1 MLEKPEEIRKVVYT
15 TCEILKADGKNELL
29 ELLNNSELN
38 VEETGYDNWNGGIYF
53 FTVYLNV
60 DVETFVKVRD
70 RIEKIE
76 AELLASF
83 EIGTRHLESESIS
96 SVRIVPKAQP
106 KIDWTKILG
115 LTSKADLLRDIEF
128 LKNTMISVST
138 GGQRIQE
145 INDEYKVKF
154 NAVNKALQRLGF
166 QNPNQFKDL
175 WDWYGK
181 WSSEFSTYR
190 ERRAFIR
197 ELYSSLVQTLLETE
211 EAESINVTIDL
222 KGWERLERSVQEI
235 RKRQSEASKEEQFQV
250 IGLLCRET
258 IITLAQSV
266 FIEDKHP
273 ILDDTKVS
281 KTDAKRM
288 LEAYIA
294 VELSGS
300 SNKILRQYARSTLD
314 LANALTHKRTATKKD
329 ASLCSIATLSLINFI
344 GTIEGRI

>member
-1 MLEKPEEIRKVVYT
+1 MLEKPEEIRKVFYT
-15 TCEILKADGKNELL
+15 TCEILKADGKSELL

-53 FTVYLNV
+53 FTAYLNV

-145 INDEYKVKF
+145 INDEYKIKF

-181 WSSEFSTYR
+181 WSSDFSTYR

-266 FIEDKHP
+266 FVEDEHP
-273 ILDDTKVS
+273 ILD
-281 KTDAKRM
+281 
-288 LEAYIA
+288 
-294 VELSGS
+294 
-300 SNKILRQYARSTLD
+300 
-314 LANALTHKRTATKKD
+314 
-329 ASLCSIATLSLINFI
+329 LSLIHI
-344 GTIEGRI
+344 

>member
-15 TCEILKADGKNELL
+15 TCEILKADGKNQLL
-29 ELLNNSELN
+29 ELLNDSELN
-38 VEETGYDNWNGGIYF
+38 VEETGYDNFNGGIYF

-76 AELLASF
+76 AELLESF

-115 LTSKADLLRDIEF
+115 LTSKKDLIRDIEF

-145 INDEYKVKF
+145 INDEYKLKF

-166 QNPNQFKDL
+166 QNPNHFKDL

-181 WSSEFSTYR
+181 WSSDFITYR

-197 ELYSSLVQTLLETE
+197 ELYSSLVQILLETE

-273 ILDDTKVS
+273 ILDDTQVS
-281 KTDAKRM
+281 KTDAKRL